1 MTPHNNASKFDY
13 AKTVLMPGDPIRA
26 KHIALEYLKN
36 VKLINDVRG
45 CFGYTGI
52 YNGKNISLQA
62 SGMGQPSLGI
72 YATELFDVYGVEKII
87 RLGTCGTFQKNINV
101 GDILI
106 PLSALTDSTI
116 TKINNQNLNSSPCC
130 DYILLK
136 QIMMKFE
143 NSNITKQVM
152 PGYFM
157 SSDLFYNEDK
167 NWWEKYKKL
176 GVMGVDME
184 THYLY
189 HLALMRKK
197 QAITINIVSNHLE
210 TSEELSP
217 SERVEIFDNTIK
229 IILEAL

>member
-26 KHIALEYLKN
+26 KHLAVKYLSN
-36 VKLINDVRG
+36 IKLINDVRG
-45 CFGYTGI
+45 CFGYTGL

-87 RLGTCGTFQKNINV
+87 RIGTCGTFQNNIKI

-106 PLSALTDSTI
+106 PLSALTDSI
-116 TKINNQNLNSSPCC
+116 ISKIDNQNINISPCC
-130 DYILLK
+130 DYDLLK
-136 QIMMKFE
+136 QIMNKFD
-143 NSNITKQVM
+143 NSNINNKVL
-152 PGYFM
+152 PCYFM
-157 SSDLFYNEDK
+157 STDIFYNEEK
-167 NWWEKYKKL
+167 NWWKKYKRL

-197 QAITINIVSNHLE
+197 KAITINIVSNHLE

-217 SERVEIFDNTIK
+217 SKRVEIFDNIIK